1 MPGGMPYQLEKGPYF
16 SVTESMFDFGGSAQ
30 QRLALLA
37 LMLAPTDPNALPTL
51 NSTSLNQG
59 PLPNPNARRD
69 HMNTHWF
76 GRTYNPA
83 TGTWDNQ
90 ADFDP
95 RDPKST
101 GYWRNWYG
109 DAGGIVAQTFIRA
122 VEVSLGLDHVP
133 PDTDVTQLHPRRCWP
148 IEVFWR
154 CPAPWFEGWVTWR
167 RDHAD
172 SGHVTVHL
180 HTPGHKESAL
190 LLSPIRNAPSSGYP
204 DYKLEPVHCGGDRG
218 MWVIA
223 HTHQETIAHYEVM
236 NPSPPAEGK
245 WVLPTFGPLYHSY
258 DPIITVQ
265 PNEPDGGVLASGRPY
280 TP

>member
-1 MPGGMPYQLEKGPYF
+1 MQDPFVLAGREYRSRLIIGTGKYASFAETRRAADAAGVDI
-16 SVTESMFDFGGSAQ
+16 VTVAV
-30 QRLALLA
+30 RRVNI
-37 LMLAPTDPNALPTL
+37 TDPGKENL
-51 NSTSLNQG
+51 
-59 PLPNPNARRD
+59 
-69 HMNTHWF
+69 
-76 GRTYNPA
+76 
-83 TGTWDNQ
+83 
-90 ADFDP
+90 
-95 RDPKST
+95 
-101 GYWRNWYG
+101 
-109 DAGGIVAQTFIRA
+109 
-122 VEVSLGLDHVP
+122 LDHVP

-154 CPAPWFEGWVTWR
+154 CPAPWLEAWVTWR
-167 RDHAD
+167 RDDAD

-180 HTPGHKESAL
+180 HTPGHHESAL

-204 DYKLEPVHCGGDRG
+204 DYKLQPVHCGGDRG

-236 NPSPPAEGK
+236 NPSPPAEGR

-258 DPIITVQ
+258 GDIITVQ